1 MEQITLELNEAKE
14 FVLPED
20 ISERLRPGTKL
31 VVESRRNG
39 TLRVRLDASEVPED
53 EGPRLVRRGKA
64 LIVSGGKLPDDFDWN
79 AFMQEGREAP
89 LHPFEPDP

>member
-1 MEQITLELNEAKE
+1 MKRITLEVNEARQI
-14 FVLPED
+14 VLPEAV
-20 ISERLRPGTKL
+20 SEQMLPGAKL

-39 TLRVRLDASEVPED
+39 TLQVRLDEPEMQED

-64 LIVSGGKLPDDFDWN
+64 LVVSGGKLPDDFDWN